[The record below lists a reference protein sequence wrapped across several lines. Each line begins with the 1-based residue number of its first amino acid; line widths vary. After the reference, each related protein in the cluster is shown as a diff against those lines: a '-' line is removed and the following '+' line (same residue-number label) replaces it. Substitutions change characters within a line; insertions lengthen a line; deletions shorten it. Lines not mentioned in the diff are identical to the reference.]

1 MAVEPIIQTQN
12 DFIRNSITGA
22 NMAVDTASSLIQKA
36 IEEKGPE
43 TGIAFPGT
51 AFYLPFINAL
61 LDRGIEKLSQL
72 KEIIDIARSFIK
84 EGNDLDNA
92 MNAGIATL
100 LSAEIIEALKYVSGD
115 PSKNGWQGFI
125 GDTVYRSLGLALVDG
140 RMPAVA
146 VILGSAQD
154 SKAAANIIRELQSR
168 NILTLLAGEVKGVTF
183 RNQLEENRIS
193 LGLESYV
200 VPLGPSITSSIYAV
214 NFVSRVVLSFGGLKR
229 GNVPGIINYI
239 KTRIPAFV
247 IALGELDPM
256 KVSVL
261 AGVIK
266 LGLPVVTDMEIWE
279 IKDCPSTAHEAL
291 VTTKNCADIVSKA
304 VETRGIKIKVSRIDI
319 PVNYSAAFEG
329 ERIRKADM
337 YVEFGGGKTTAFE
350 YVRSKAMDEVKD
362 GQTIFVGPD
371 IDHMQE
377 GAAYPLG
384 IIVDVAGRKMESDF
398 EPVLERQIHH
408 FLNYAMGVFHLG
420 QRDMNWIRISKEAQK
435 SGLKIKDFGKI
446 LHAKLHDEYGSIV
459 DKVAVTLLTAGED
472 IERVLPEVK
481 DAYAKRDKRMELLT
495 DEAVDKFYS
504 CTLCASFAP
513 NHVCVITPERMGLC
527 GAISWLDAK
536 TAFEISPTGGNKPI
550 EPKECKDSAKGI
562 WAGVDDFVYNTSNKT
577 IERLSLYSL
586 MDSPMSAC
594 GCFECVAAVIPE
606 VNGIIIVNR
615 EYMGM
620 TPIGMKFTTLA
631 GTVGGGRQTPGFMGI
646 AKRYIASRKFVS
658 AEGGLKRVV
667 WMPKELKEM
676 VRTQLEGR
684 IKEIGIPDFIERIAD
699 ETICTEAEALTAFL
713 QKVNHPVLSLEPLM

>member
-1 MAVEPIIQTQN
+1 MAVEQIIQTQN
-12 DFIRNSITGA
+12 DFIRSSITGA
-22 NMAVDTASSLIQKA
+22 NMAVGAASDLIEKA

-43 TGIAFPGT
+43 TSIAFPGT

-61 LDRGIEKLSQL
+61 LDRDIERISQL

-84 EGNDLDNA
+84 EGNDLDSA

-100 LSAEIIEALKYVSGD
+100 LSSEIIEALKYVND
-115 PSKNGWQGFI
+115 NPSKEGWQGFI
-125 GDTVYRSLGLALVDG
+125 GDAVYRSLGLALVDG

-146 VILGSAQD
+146 VILGSARD
-154 SKAAANIIRELQSR
+154 SKAATNIIRELQSR
-168 NILTLLAGEVKGVTF
+168 NILTLLAGEARGVTF
-183 RNQLEENRIS
+183 KNQLEENRIS

-256 KVSVL
+256 KVSAL

-291 VTTKNCADIVSKA
+291 VAAKNCADIVSKA

-329 ERIRKADM
+329 ERVKKADM
-337 YVEFGGGKTTAFE
+337 YAEFGGGKSTAFE

-362 GQTIFVGPD
+362 GQTIFTGPD

-377 GAAYPLG
+377 GVAYPLG

-398 EPVLERQIHH
+398 EPVLERQIHR

-446 LHAKLHDEYGSIV
+446 LHAKFHDEYGSIV
-459 DKVAVTLLTAGED
+459 DKVAVTLLTARED

-481 DAYAKRDKRMELLT
+481 DAYAKRDERMELLT

-504 CTLCASFAP
+504 CTLCTSFAP

-550 EPKECKDSAKGI
+550 EPRECRDSAKGI
-562 WAGVDDFVYNTSNKT
+562 WRGVDEFVHNTSNKT

-667 WMPKELKEM
+667 WMPRELKEM
-676 VRTQLEGR
+676 VRAQLEER

-713 QKVNHPVLSLEPLM
+713 QKVNHPVLSLKPLM